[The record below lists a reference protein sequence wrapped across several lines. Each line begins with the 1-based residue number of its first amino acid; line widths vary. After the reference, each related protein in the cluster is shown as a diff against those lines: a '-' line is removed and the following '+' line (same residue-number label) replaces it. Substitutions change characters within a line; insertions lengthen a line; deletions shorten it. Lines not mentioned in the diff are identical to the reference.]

1 MMIMSKK
8 EGTFGNFVFIAVTV
22 LVLFVVK
29 GWLLDAVV
37 YSLCCSLLGGEN
49 LLSALASYLLSYV
62 LIGVLATLPLYW
74 RMRDNSTDKRRFLAF
89 FAENDYNPEN
99 RKKYMQFFRSEKTVF
114 AVALAVAMLVE
125 EFGALLLSP
134 GYVLVVI
141 AGYAVIFATYLLFC
155 HFARVKLYDNWYAE
169 RLHRR

>member
-1 MMIMSKK
+1 MSKK

-89 FAENDYNPEN
+89 FAEK
-99 RKKYMQFFRSEKTVF
+99 R
-114 AVALAVAMLVE
+114 
-125 EFGALLLSP
+125 
-134 GYVLVVI
+134 
-141 AGYAVIFATYLLFC
+141 
-155 HFARVKLYDNWYAE
+155 
-169 RLHRR
+169 